1 MNKLIKILL
10 VIAGISLV
18 LNLVWENLQ
27 APLYQGYSSFWQH
40 LPVCSVASLGDVL
53 IILISYFVLA
63 IVNKDM
69 LWITKMSRADV
80 AILIVTGA
88 LVAIGIEKWA
98 LATGR
103 WQYDSAMPLIPYV
116 EVGFLPVIQMILL
129 PLLTYYISKRIAPML
144 T

>member
-10 VIAGISLV
+10 IIAGISLV

-27 APLYQGYSSFWQH
+27 APLYQGYSSFWQQ
-40 LPVCSVASLGDVL
+40 LPVCSVASLGDAL
-53 IILISYFVLA
+53 IILVLYFVLA

-80 AILIVTGA
+80 AVLIVIEA

-98 LATGR
+98 LTTGR
-103 WQYDSAMPLIPYV
+103 WQYDSAMSLIPYV
-116 EVGFLPVIQMILL
+116 EIGFLPVIQMILL
-129 PLLTYYISKRIAPML
+129 PILTYYISKRIAPML